1 MEPVLIVTLVLVL
14 LTLTSF
20 AIPLL
25 IQLRRTAAALE
36 RMAESATSDLKQ
48 VAEDV
53 RATRLQVE
61 SVAARFMGK
70 SGGGGVGGILGLL
83 QGGAL
88 DKLSPLLSCLVGL
101 LSMFLAPKPQPGGS
115 DEQ

>member
-1 MEPVLIVTLVLVL
+1 MENVLIVTLIAVLVA
-14 LTLTSF
+14 LTAV

-25 IQLRRTAAALE
+25 IQLRRTALAVE
-36 RMAESATSDLKQ
+36 RMAESATLDLKQ

-53 RATRLQVE
+53 HATRVQVE
-61 SVAARFMGK
+61 GLVTRFQPSP
-70 SGGGGVGGILGLL
+70 SGGALEGLLGFL

-88 DKLSPLLSCLVGL
+88 GRFAPLLSGVIGL
-101 LSMFLAPKPQPGGS
+101 MSMFLAPKSKTGGS